1 MNTATATPSP
11 LSSSVVEGL
20 PCASWNQS
28 GESSARAMSGL
39 ATFAPQLP
47 RPGPLRVVRTWKTDS
62 SLCSA
67 MASGTT
73 SANSSTITTSA
84 SLIRR
89 REELEAF
96 AAASFSSA
104 SAIID
109 AGISRVVI
117 GHLDPNPDA
126 SGGVE
131 VLQAAGIEV
140 GDRIVTLDGE
150 AIESFRDLQQEV
162 MLHPETPMTLGVER
176 AGRTLEFPITTMS
189 HEVEDRFGNVSKIGL
204 LGVESAGVEY
214 DFVPEGPVAAIGS
227 GVEQSVDTFSMMITG
242 IKQIVTGQRSVR
254 ELGGPVKIAKFSGE
268 QLSLG
273 WIAFINFAALISLNL
288 TFDAWLYHPQIP
300 ELTSL
305 AQAFPEA
312 RIVLDHVGG
321 PLGIGP
327 YAGSHD
333 EILPR
338 WKKSINALAEC
349 KNVHVKL
356 GGLVMPVNGFAWHK
370 QAKPPSSET
379 LAAAFEPYF
388 MHCIEKFSPERCM
401 FESNFPVD
409 KVSCSYVVLWN
420 AFKRLAENF
429 THDERASLFHDT
441 ACSFYGVSQ

>member
-1 MNTATATPSP
+1 MPIPNETWLALAEEPALDPDLPICDPHHHLWAHDANPYMLPNINADTAGGHN
-11 LSSSVVEGL
+11 VVSTVFVE
-20 PCASWNQS
+20 CNS
-28 GESSARAMSGL
+28 GYYTTGPEFL
-39 ATFAPQLP
+39 
-47 RPGPLRVVRTWKTDS
+47 RPVGETH
-62 SLCSA
+62 
-67 MASGTT
+67 
-73 SANSSTITTSA
+73 
-84 SLIRR
+84 
-89 REELEAF
+89 F
-96 AAASFSSA
+96 
-104 SAIID
+104 ID
-109 AGISRVVI
+109 AIARESAFDDTPTTI
-117 GHLDPNPDA
+117 
-126 SGGVE
+126 
-131 VLQAAGIEV
+131 AAGIV
-140 GDRIVTLDGE
+140 SY
-150 AIESFRDLQQEV
+150 ADL
-162 MLHPETPMTLGVER
+162 TLGGK
-176 AGRTLEFPITTMS
+176 AGSILES
-189 HEVEDRFGNVSKIGL
+189 HMNASNRFRGIRHACAWDPS
-204 LGVESAGVEY
+204 
-214 DFVPEGPVAAIGS
+214 PEIRNSHTNPPPNLYLDKG
-227 GVEQSVDTFSMMITG
+227 F
-242 IKQIVTGQRSVR
+242 R
-254 ELGGPVKIAKFSGE
+254 EGFK
-268 QLSLG
+268 
-273 WIAFINFAALISLNL
+273 ALISLNL